1 MKTAVKVTRLLLWLG
16 GYVADCAKM
25 AVVVRGLEGTVSAQ
39 RN

>member
-25 AVVVRGLEGTVSAQ
+25 AVVARRLEGTVSAQ